1 MKTSQTFCVEAK
13 MGSASVPASTGAAS
27 APSCP
32 CWAHRAC
39 AWLNTGLGGDG
50 GNSLGVPGEE
60 SQLNTL
66 LQGAFCS
73 GAGSAFWLPAIPR
86 IRPWAVFLLGLQWE
100 RDCSNSPPP
109 AATGSSPRYA
119 RWPRG
124 STVLYGIGIVNV
136 SVLY

>member
-1 MKTSQTFCVEAK
+1 

-109 AATGSSPRYA
+109 REV
-119 RWPRG
+119 PRG
-124 STVLYGIGIVNV
+124 TLGGHEVVQFCMASAL
-136 SVLY
+136 